1 MKYFLYSFVAVS
13 EYKNLIKENWVIKLD
28 IITDFYVPT
37 FSFYLSCNI
46 MGNSDFETTKTIK
59 DAVKKKIAENTGG
72 RGVKK
77 SPF

>member
-37 FSFYLSCNI
+37 FSFYIGCNI
-46 MGNSDFETTKTIK
+46 MGNSDFKTTKTITEHI
-59 DAVKKKIAENTGG
+59 DIHYSSKKKQDLN
-72 RGVKK
+72 VY
-77 SPF
+77 